1 MCIFVRKDIYI
12 NKMDISNNCQEKDLE
27 ICAGELETAA
37 SQSYYAYTDPPQKI
51 LTDLLKL

>member
-1 MCIFVRKDIYI
+1 VCIFVRKDIYI